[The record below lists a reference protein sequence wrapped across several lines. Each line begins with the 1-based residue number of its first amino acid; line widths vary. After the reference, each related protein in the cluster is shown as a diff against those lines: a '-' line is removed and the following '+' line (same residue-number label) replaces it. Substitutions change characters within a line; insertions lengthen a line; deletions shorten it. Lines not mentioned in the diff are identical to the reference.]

1 MTDLITPDMIVAE
14 LRAVRA
20 LADKGSEA
28 IYAAEMNFDAASA
41 EWQEAYDLAY
51 SLAEGKTVADR
62 EIQARLV
69 TRTQKLSL
77 DIAKAEL
84 NRIKAKIRQL
94 DSAQSN
100 LQTQYKAIA
109 ITYSEAGR

>member
-1 MTDLITPDMIVAE
+1 MNDLITPDMIVNE

-20 LADKGSEA
+20 LADKGSDA
-28 IYAAEMNFDAASA
+28 IFAAETNFDEALA
-41 EWQEAYDLAY
+41 EWQDVYDTAYGLAD
-51 SLAEGKTVADR
+51 GKTVADR
-62 EIQARLV
+62 EIQARKV
-69 TRTQKLSL
+69 AKAEKLQL

>member
-1 MTDLITPDMIVAE
+1 MSDEIITPDMIVHE

-28 IYAAEMNFDAASA
+28 IYLAERNFDDATQF
-41 EWQEAYDLAY
+41 WQEGWDVAY
-51 SLAEGKTVADR
+51 SNSTGTVAER
-62 EIQARLV
+62 EILARAATL
-69 TRTQKLSL
+69 TSKGEL

-109 ITYSEAGR
+109 ITYQEAGR